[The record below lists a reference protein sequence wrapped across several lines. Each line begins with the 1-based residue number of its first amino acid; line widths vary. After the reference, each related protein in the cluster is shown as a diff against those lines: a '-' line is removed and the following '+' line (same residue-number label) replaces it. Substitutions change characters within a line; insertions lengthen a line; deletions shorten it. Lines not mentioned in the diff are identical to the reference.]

1 MDVEPQIW
9 RADSKVRRRFSAVQK
24 VGASNLYVIQ
34 VSTVYMLL
42 SKAIVK
48 TMLRTV
54 DYGEEASESEV
65 KEECIIP

>member
-1 MDVEPQIW
+1 M
-9 RADSKVRRRFSAVQK
+9 QK